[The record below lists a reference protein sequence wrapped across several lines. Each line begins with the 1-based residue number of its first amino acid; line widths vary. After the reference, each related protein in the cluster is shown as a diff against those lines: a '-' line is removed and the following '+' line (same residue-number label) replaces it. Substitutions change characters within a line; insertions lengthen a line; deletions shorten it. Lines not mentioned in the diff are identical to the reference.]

1 VEDLLEKHGGH
12 PSSALSAKTDFLIV
26 GEEPGSKL
34 RKAKS
39 LGVRT
44 ISYAELLRLIQ
55 ERSGHPRLF

>member
-1 VEDLLEKHGGH
+1 MEEIIEKHGGH

-34 RKAKS
+34 QKAKT

-44 ISYAELLRLIQ
+44 ISYPELLKLIK
-55 ERSGHPRLF
+55 ERTGHPRLF